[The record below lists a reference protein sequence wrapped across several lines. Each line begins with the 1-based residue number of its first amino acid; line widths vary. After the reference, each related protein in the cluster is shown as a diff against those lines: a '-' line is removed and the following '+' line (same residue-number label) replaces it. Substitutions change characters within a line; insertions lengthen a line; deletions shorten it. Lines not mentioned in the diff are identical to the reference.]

1 MVQGF
6 LHFMTIFLLAIFAAS
21 LGPMGPDAPAREP
34 QMVTRGSIVMMT
46 FGAGKQIYFS
56 ASSNGGETFSDP
68 VKVAE
73 GTVLPLTRHRG
84 PRIALAGGAIVI
96 TAVTGKTLSEGPHA
110 HGLPADGNLIAWRSV
125 DGGKNWST
133 GIVVNDV
140 PGAPTEGLHA
150 LASDAKG
157 NMFAAWLDKR
167 GAKGT
172 KLYGAHSTDGVHWS
186 KNVLIY
192 DSPEGTICECCH
204 PSAAIDADG
213 QILVMWRN
221 WLGGA
226 RDMYLAKSR
235 DGVTFSKP
243 AKLGDGTWQL
253 NACPMDGGG
262 LVASG
267 KHVVTAWR
275 RGEQVYIDEAGQ
287 PERLMGAGK
296 DVAIA
301 ASLDKVYAIW
311 TSASAIVA
319 WTAGKTTEVAKSG
332 AFPTLTSLAD
342 GGVLAAWEENGA
354 IVTRRLAKNLAGG
367 QTAPSGDRSRR

>member
-1 MVQGF
+1 MP
-6 LHFMTIFLLAIFAAS
+6 TLLLILLAAS
-21 LGPMGPDAPAREP
+21 LGPMGPDAPAHEP
-34 QMVTRGSIVMMT
+34 QMVTRGPVVMMT

-56 ASSNGGETFSDP
+56 TSSNRGETFSAP

-73 GTVLPLTRHRG
+73 GGVLPLTRHRG
-84 PRIALAGGAIVI
+84 PRIALAGNAIVI

-110 HGLPADGNLIAWRSV
+110 HGLPADGDLIAWRST
-125 DGGKNWST
+125 DGGKSWSQ
-133 GIVVNDV
+133 GVVVNDV

-150 LASDAKG
+150 LTSDAKG
-157 NMFAAWLDKR
+157 NLFAVWLDKR
-167 GAKGT
+167 SAKGT

-221 WLGGA
+221 WLNGA
-226 RDMYLAKSR
+226 RDMYLVKSR
-235 DGVTFSKP
+235 DGETFTKP
-243 AKLGDGTWQL
+243 EKLGVGSWRL

-267 KHVVTAWR
+267 KQVVTAWR
-275 RGEQVYIDEAGQ
+275 RGEQVFLDEPGQ
-287 PERLMGAGK
+287 PEKLMGAGK

-301 ASLDKVYAIW
+301 MSGGRVYAIW
-311 TSASAIVA
+311 TSAGAIVA
-319 WTAGKTTEVAKSG
+319 WTAGKSAELAKSG
-332 AFPTLTSLAD
+332 AYPALTGLAD
-342 GGVLAAWEENGA
+342 GGVLAAWEENGS
-354 IVTRRLAKNLAGG
+354 IVTRRLAKNLAAD
-367 QTAPSGDRSRR
+367 QTAPSADRSQR

>member
-6 LHFMTIFLLAIFAAS
+6 PDFMNIFLLITLAAS
-21 LGPMGPDAPAREP
+21 FGPMGPDAPAHEP

-56 ASSNGGETFSDP
+56 SSTNGGETFSDP

-73 GTVLPLTRHRG
+73 GAVLPLTRHRG
-84 PRIALAGGAIVI
+84 PRIALAGSAIVI
-96 TAVTGKTLSEGPHA
+96 TAVTGKKLSEGAHA
-110 HGLPADGNLIAWRSV
+110 HGLPTDGDLIAWRST
-125 DGGKNWST
+125 DGGKSWSK

-157 NMFAAWLDKR
+157 NLFAVWLDKR
-167 GAKGT
+167 SAKGT
-172 KLYGAHSTDGVHWS
+172 KLYGSRSTDGVHWS

-204 PSAAIDADG
+204 PSAAIDAEG

-221 WLGGA
+221 WLDGA

-235 DGVTFSKP
+235 DGVAFNKP
-243 AKLGDGTWQL
+243 AKLGEGSWQL

-262 LVASG
+262 LVASE
-267 KHVVTAWR
+267 KQVVTAWR
-275 RGEQVYIDEAGQ
+275 RGEQVYIDEPGH
-287 PERLMGAGK
+287 PEKAIGAGK

-301 ASLDKVYAIW
+301 VSHDKVYAIW
-311 TSASAIVA
+311 TSAGMIVA
-319 WTAGKTTEVAKSG
+319 WTAGKSTEVAKSG
-332 AFPTLTSLAD
+332 AFPTLASLAD
-342 GGVLAAWEENGA
+342 GSVLAAWEENGA
-354 IVTRRLAKNLAGG
+354 IVTRRLAKNLAGD
-367 QTAPSGDRSRR
+367 QTAQSGDRSPR

>member
-1 MVQGF
+1 
-6 LHFMTIFLLAIFAAS
+6 MTPLLLIALAAS
-21 LGPMGPDAPAREP
+21 LGPMGPDAPAHEP
-34 QMVTRGSIVMMT
+34 QMVTRGSVVMMT
-46 FGAGKQIYFS
+46 FGAGKQMYFS

-73 GTVLPLTRHRG
+73 GSVLPLTRHRG
-84 PRIALAGGAIVI
+84 PRIALAAGAIVI

-110 HGLPADGNLIAWRSV
+110 HGLPTDGDLIAWRST
-125 DGGKNWST
+125 DGGKSWSK
-133 GIVVNDV
+133 GAVVNDV

-150 LASDAKG
+150 LTSDAKG
-157 NMFAAWLDKR
+157 NLFAAWLDKR
-167 GAKGT
+167 SAKGT

-204 PSAAIDADG
+204 PSAAIAADG

-235 DGVTFSKP
+235 DGVMFTKP
-243 AKLGDGTWQL
+243 AKLGEGSWQL

-267 KHVVTAWR
+267 KQVVTAWR
-275 RGEQVYIDEAGQ
+275 RGEQVFLDQPGQ
-287 PERLMGAGK
+287 AEKLMGAGK

-301 ASLDKVYAIW
+301 ASGGQIYAIW
-311 TSASAIVA
+311 TSAGAVVA
-319 WTAGKTTEVAKSG
+319 WTADKSTELAKSG

-342 GGVLAAWEENGA
+342 GGVLAAWEENGS
-354 IVTRRLAKNLAGG
+354 IVTRRLARNLAAD
-367 QTAPSGDRSRR
+367 QTARSGDRSRR